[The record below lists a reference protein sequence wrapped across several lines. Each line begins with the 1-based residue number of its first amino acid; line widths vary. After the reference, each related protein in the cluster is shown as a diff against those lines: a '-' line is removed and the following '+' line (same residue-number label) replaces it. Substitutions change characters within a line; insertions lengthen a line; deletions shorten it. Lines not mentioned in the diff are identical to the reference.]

1 MAEDLELLCKPKT
14 LSKDK
19 TNPTDGSSVE
29 VQIKSFM
36 INIFFDG
43 TWNNMRNNNIY
54 RGLDRDPSLYKDKD
68 KDNEK
73 EKPSPEELY
82 QRKKNFKASDDQTSS
97 INIHKNLSYH
107 REATTVE
114 WLYKGFE
121 PKNDNSAG
129 NIAVYIEGT
138 GTLDKDTD
146 GAFAA
151 GSGWGSKRGFDAK
164 AQRAFEYI
172 AQKLIDESKQG
183 EIFNLLQINIYGF
196 SRGAASARYFSNLI
210 RESYEDPKTGKT
222 RYMIDR
228 FKFKNPIQPCQVQIG
243 FIGIFDT
250 VVSVGLKQENDA
262 KEWKQEITQ
271 PNPGG
276 AVPEPP
282 KSYKVVHIAA
292 SNEART
298 FFSLYDIHSSMEK
311 GYGVE
316 FRIPGCHTDIGGGLG
331 VGEEL
336 VDGKVVIAGKNEVVR
351 YVREHHQ
358 GEAKPQ
364 ERNHFNSEGDHDVGK
379 FWLFD
384 NVLSRLLR
392 QKINASKVDAS
403 LLAQALID
411 EGYYEQSEYISDVNR
426 LPDYKSNLEGSRLY
440 LIDDTYNIKE
450 TITSDIP
457 TRTVIDR
464 TLWGYRQQLNSG
476 YPRVSCHLMYE
487 FIKKYEVDYFTGFLG
502 YKESQI
508 PDGFLQGV
516 FDEFKATAL
525 EHDEA
530 CVTKGKGE
538 IKVIKPS
545 DKEKSRKLFKNYL
558 HWSGD
563 GEWMDAQI
571 FQWGEAVRTVHH
583 G

>member
-19 TNPTDGSSVE
+19 TNPTDGSSVQ

-36 INIFFDG
+36 INVFFDG
-43 TWNNMRNNNIY
+43 TWNNMENNNIY
-54 RGLDRDPSLYKDKD
+54 RGLNPEYQFDKD
-68 KDNEK
+68 PLKAYE
-73 EKPSPEELY
+73 
-82 QRKKNFKASDDQTSS
+82 QKKNLNVTQQDQQTSK
-97 INIHKNLSYH
+97 INIHNNLSYH

-151 GSGWGSKRGFDAK
+151 GFGWGGKRGFDAK

-183 EIFNLLQINIYGF
+183 EIFDLLQINIYGF

-228 FKFKNPIQPCQVQIG
+228 FKFKNPLQPCQVQIG

-250 VVSVGLKQENDA
+250 VVSVGLKQDNDA

-298 FFSLYDIHSSMEK
+298 FFHSMT
-311 GYGVE
+311 
-316 FRIPGCHTDIGGGLG
+316 F
-331 VGEEL
+331 
-336 VDGKVVIAGKNEVVR
+336 IAV
-351 YVREHHQ
+351 
-358 GEAKPQ
+358 
-364 ERNHFNSEGDHDVGK
+364 
-379 FWLFD
+379 W
-384 NVLSRLLR
+384 
-392 QKINASKVDAS
+392 
-403 LLAQALID
+403 
-411 EGYYEQSEYISDVNR
+411 
-426 LPDYKSNLEGSRLY
+426 
-440 LIDDTYNIKE
+440 
-450 TITSDIP
+450 
-457 TRTVIDR
+457 
-464 TLWGYRQQLNSG
+464 
-476 YPRVSCHLMYE
+476 
-487 FIKKYEVDYFTGFLG
+487 KKDM
-502 YKESQI
+502 
-508 PDGFLQGV
+508 
-516 FDEFKATAL
+516 A
-525 EHDEA
+525 
-530 CVTKGKGE
+530 
-538 IKVIKPS
+538 
-545 DKEKSRKLFKNYL
+545 
-558 HWSGD
+558 
-563 GEWMDAQI
+563 
-571 FQWGEAVRTVHH
+571 
-583 G
+583 

>member
-1 MAEDLELLCKPKT
+1 MGEDLELLCKPKT

-19 TNPTDGSSVE
+19 TNPNDGSSVE

-36 INIFFDG
+36 INVFFDG
-43 TWNNMRNNNIY
+43 TWNNMENNNIY
-54 RGLDRDPSLYKDKD
+54 RGLIRDPSLYH
-68 KDNEK
+68 DNDGKMEVL
-73 EKPSPEELY
+73 SPEELY
-82 QRKKNFKASDDQTSS
+82 QRKKNFKASNDQTSS
-97 INIHKNLSYH
+97 INIHDNLSYH
-107 REATTVE
+107 REATTIE
-114 WLYKGFE
+114 WLYKGFK
-121 PKNDNSAG
+121 PDANSVG
-129 NIAVYIEGT
+129 NIAVYVEGT

-172 AQKLIDESKQG
+172 AKKLNKEEKQG
-183 EIFNLLQINIYGF
+183 EIFDLLQINIYGF

-210 RESYEDPKTGKT
+210 RESYEDPKTGIT
-222 RYMIDR
+222 RFMIDR
-228 FKFKNPIQPCQVQIG
+228 FKFTNPLQPCQVQIG

-250 VVSVGLKQENDA
+250 VVSVGLKQDNDA

-282 KSYKVVHIAA
+282 KSYKVIHIAA

-351 YVREHHQ
+351 YVREYHQ
-358 GEAKPQ
+358 GEVTPQ

-379 FWLFD
+379 FGLFD
-384 NVLSRLLR
+384 NVLTRLLR
-392 QKINASKVDAS
+392 QKNNASKVDAS
-403 LLAQALID
+403 RLAQALIE
-411 EGYYEQSEYISDVNR
+411 EGYYEQSEYITQITD
-426 LPDYKSNLEGSRLY
+426 LPDYKANLEGSRLY
-440 LIDDTYNIKE
+440 LIDNSHESFNEASFSSHVT
-450 TITSDIP
+450 
-457 TRTVIDR
+457 DR

-476 YPRVSCHLMYE
+476 YPRVSCHLMHK
-487 FIKKYEVDYFTGFLG
+487 FINKYKVDYFDNFLDNE
-502 YKESQI
+502 ESQI
-508 PDGFLQGV
+508 PDAFLQEV
-516 FDEFKATAL
+516 LDEFKGAAL
-525 EHDEA
+525 SHDDA
-530 CVTKGKGE
+530 CVAKGKGE

-545 DKEKSRKLFKNYL
+545 DKAKSRKLFKNYL

>member
-19 TNPTDGSSVE
+19 TNPTDGSSVQ

-36 INIFFDG
+36 INVFFDG
-43 TWNNMRNNNIY
+43 TWNNMENNNIY
-54 RGLDRDPSLYKDKD
+54 RGLKYEYDKD
-68 KDNEK
+68 PLIAYEQKK
-73 EKPSPEELY
+73 HFKFSPDES
-82 QRKKNFKASDDQTSS
+82 KKSE
-97 INIHKNLSYH
+97 INTHDYLSYH
-107 REATTVE
+107 REGTTIE
-114 WLYKGFE
+114 WLYNGFE
-121 PKNDNSAG
+121 PKDDNSAG
-129 NIAVYIEGT
+129 NIAVYVEGT

-151 GSGWGSKRGFDAK
+151 GSGWGPERGFDAK
-164 AQRAFEYI
+164 AQRAFNYI
-172 AQKLIDESKQG
+172 AKKLETKGKQG
-183 EIFNLLQINIYGF
+183 VEFDLLQINIYGF

-210 RESYEDPKTGKT
+210 RESYEDIKTGKA
-222 RYMIDR
+222 RYMIER
-228 FKFKNPIQPCQVQIG
+228 FGFDTSIQPCQVQIG

-250 VVSVGLKQENDA
+250 VVSIGLKQDNDA

-276 AVPEPP
+276 DVPEPP

-336 VDGKVVIAGKNEVVR
+336 VDGEVVIAGKNEVVR

-384 NVLSRLLR
+384 NVLTRLLR

-411 EGYYEQSEYISDVNR
+411 EGYYEQSEYISDANR
-426 LPDYKSNLEGSRLY
+426 LPDYKANLEGSRLY
-440 LIDDTYNIKE
+440 LIDDKYDTKE
-450 TITSDIP
+450 IITSGIP

-476 YPRVSCHLMYE
+476 YPRVSCHLMYA
-487 FIKKYEVDYFTGFLG
+487 FIKKYDVDYFMGFLD

-508 PDGFLQGV
+508 PDGFLQEV
-516 FDEFKATAL
+516 LDEFKGVAL
-525 EHDEA
+525 AHDDA

-558 HWSGD
+558 HWSGN

>member
-1 MAEDLELLCKPKT
+1 MGGDLELLCKPKS
-14 LSKDK
+14 LSKDT

-29 VQIKSFM
+29 VQIKSFI
-36 INIFFDG
+36 INVFFDG

-54 RGLDRDPSLYKDKD
+54 RGLDPEYQFDQDPLKAYEQKKSV
-68 KDNEK
+68 NVSQSEK
-73 EKPSPEELY
+73 SNSK
-82 QRKKNFKASDDQTSS
+82 
-97 INIHKNLSYH
+97 INIHDNLSYH

-121 PKNDNSAG
+121 PENDNSAG

-164 AQRAFEYI
+164 AQRAFDYI
-172 AQKLIDESKQG
+172 AQKLKKTKKEKTTFD
-183 EIFNLLQINIYGF
+183 LLQINIYGF

-210 RESYEDPKTGKT
+210 RETYEDSKTKKNC
-222 RYMIDR
+222 YMSDR
-228 FKFKNPIQPCQVQIG
+228 FGFNTPLQPCQVQIG

-250 VVSVGLKQENDA
+250 VVSVGLKQDNDA

-271 PNPGG
+271 PNPSG

-282 KSYKVVHIAA
+282 KSYKVIHIAA

-351 YVREHHQ
+351 YVREYHQ
-358 GEAKPQ
+358 GEVTPQ

-379 FWLFD
+379 FGLFD
-384 NVLSRLLR
+384 NVLTRLLR
-392 QKINASKVDAS
+392 QKNNASKVDAS
-403 LLAQALID
+403 RLAQALIE
-411 EGYYEQSEYISDVNR
+411 EGYYEQSEYITQITD
-426 LPDYKSNLEGSRLY
+426 LPDYKANLEGSRLY
-440 LIDDTYNIKE
+440 LIDNSHESFNEASFSSHVT
-450 TITSDIP
+450 
-457 TRTVIDR
+457 DR

-487 FIKKYEVDYFTGFLG
+487 FIKKYNVDYFSLFLK

-508 PDGFLQGV
+508 PDSFLKGI

-525 EHDEA
+525 EHDES
-530 CVTKGKGE
+530 CVAKGKGE

-545 DKEKSRKLFKNYL
+545 DKDKRRQLFKNYL

>member
-1 MAEDLELLCKPKT
+1 MGEDLELLCKPKA

-19 TNPTDGSSVE
+19 TNLTDGSSVE
-29 VQIKSFM
+29 VQIKSFI
-36 INIFFDG
+36 INVFFDG
-43 TWNNMRNNNIY
+43 TWNNMENNNIY
-54 RGLDRDPSLYKDKD
+54 RGLNPEYQFDKD
-68 KDNEK
+68 PLKAYEQKKSLNIAQQDK
-73 EKPSPEELY
+73 QPS
-82 QRKKNFKASDDQTSS
+82 K
-97 INIHKNLSYH
+97 INIHDNLSYH

-129 NIAVYIEGT
+129 NIAVYVEGT

-164 AQRAFEYI
+164 AKRAFDYI
-172 AQKLIDESKQG
+172 AQKLKETKKEKTTFD
-183 EIFNLLQINIYGF
+183 LLQINIYGF

-210 RESYEDPKTGKT
+210 RETYEDSKTKKKC
-222 RYMIDR
+222 YMSDR
-228 FKFKNPIQPCQVQIG
+228 FGFNTPLQPCQVQIG

-250 VVSVGLKQENDA
+250 VVSVGLKQDNDA

-271 PNPGG
+271 PNPSG

-331 VGEEL
+331 VGEEI

-358 GEAKPQ
+358 GEVTPQ

-384 NVLSRLLR
+384 NVLTRLLR
-392 QKINASKVDAS
+392 QKANASKVDAT

-411 EGYYEQSEYISDVNR
+411 EGYYEQSEYITQITD
-426 LPDYKSNLEGSRLY
+426 LPEYKANLEGSRLY
-440 LIDDTYNIKE
+440 LIDNSYESFNEVSLTSQ
-450 TITSDIP
+450 IT
-457 TRTVIDR
+457 DR

-487 FIKKYEVDYFTGFLG
+487 FIKKYNVDYFSLFLN
-502 YKESQI
+502 YLESQI
-508 PDGFLQGV
+508 PDSFLQGI
-516 FDEFKATAL
+516 FDEFKGAAL
-525 EHDEA
+525 SHDDT
-530 CVTKGKGE
+530 CVANSKGE

-545 DKEKSRKLFKNYL
+545 DKTKSRQLFQNYL

>member
-1 MAEDLELLCKPKT
+1 MAEDLELLCKPKA

-19 TNPTDGSSVE
+19 TNLTDGSSVE
-29 VQIKSFM
+29 VQIKSFI
-36 INIFFDG
+36 INVFFDG
-43 TWNNMRNNNIY
+43 TWNNMENNNIY
-54 RGLDRDPSLYKDKD
+54 RGLNPEYQFDKD
-68 KDNEK
+68 PLKAYEQKKSLNIAQQDK
-73 EKPSPEELY
+73 QPS
-82 QRKKNFKASDDQTSS
+82 K
-97 INIHKNLSYH
+97 INIHDNLSYH

-129 NIAVYIEGT
+129 NIAVYVEGT

-164 AQRAFEYI
+164 AKRAFDYI
-172 AQKLIDESKQG
+172 ANKLKKEEQQDVV
-183 EIFNLLQINIYGF
+183 FDLLQINIYGF

-210 RESYEDPKTGKT
+210 RESYEDPETGKI
-222 RYMIDR
+222 RYMTDS
-228 FKFKNPIQPCQVQIG
+228 FKFKHKLQPCQVQIG

-250 VVSVGLKQENDA
+250 VVSVGLKQDNDA

-271 PNPGG
+271 PNPSG

-331 VGEEL
+331 VGEEI
-336 VDGKVVIAGKNEVVR
+336 VDGEVVIAGKNEVVR
-351 YVREHHQ
+351 YVHEHHQ

-384 NVLSRLLR
+384 NVLTRLLR
-392 QKINASKVDAS
+392 QKANASKVDAS

-411 EGYYEQSEYISDVNR
+411 EGYYEQSEYITHISD
-426 LPDYKSNLEGSRLY
+426 LPEYKANLEGSKLY
-440 LIDDTYNIKE
+440 LVDNSYESFNE
-450 TITSDIP
+450 VSLSSQIT
-457 TRTVIDR
+457 DR

-487 FIKKYEVDYFTGFLG
+487 FIKKYRVDYFDMFLAN
-502 YKESQI
+502 KESQI
-508 PDGFLQGV
+508 PDGFLQGI

-525 EHDEA
+525 EHDET
-530 CVTKGKGE
+530 CVAKGKGE

-545 DKEKSRKLFKNYL
+545 DKTKSRQLFKNYL